1 MGRCKEF
8 FQKGLKAEI
17 VRVFSLNAIST
28 FIKMCTG
35 LISTKVVANIIG
47 PSGVALIGQLGSIN
61 TILQGIASGGISSGL
76 TKYIAEYRSEESK
89 IKSYIS
95 NGLYVASLFTF
106 IVSLICILANR
117 YLSNKIM
124 LSAEYGYIF
133 LILGFTIFLFT
144 INSILISILNGYKEF
159 TKYVIVNI
167 STSIFSLLFS
177 VILCLIWKLKGAM
190 ISAVTFQSIVLIV
203 TIIQCR
209 KCSWF
214 RLSYFIQSKFDINI
228 VKQYLQY
235 ILMTLVSLSIIPL
248 SQIILRSYVISNI
261 SITEAGWWEAMNRIS
276 NMYLS
281 VITTSLSIYIL
292 PRMSE
297 INDKFQLK
305 QELIKY
311 YKFIIPLL
319 LGCIVLIYLLRHLV
333 VWLLYN
339 PEFYPMEKLFIWQL
353 IGDFFKITSWI
364 LSYLMLAKSMTK
376 EFIITEIFFGLL
388 MLGLSYFFVRNF
400 GTVGLNIGYMIN
412 YIIYFLVMLIL
423 FRDIIFSKNSKVI

>member
-1 MGRCKEF
+1 
-8 FQKGLKAEI
+8 
-17 VRVFSLNAIST
+17 
-28 FIKMCTG
+28 
-35 LISTKVVANIIG
+35 
-47 PSGVALIGQLGSIN
+47 
-61 TILQGIASGGISSGL
+61 
-76 TKYIAEYRSEESK
+76 
-89 IKSYIS
+89 
-95 NGLYVASLFTF
+95 
-106 IVSLICILANR
+106 
-117 YLSNKIM
+117 M